1 MAKGSM
7 QIVREALQSYADRG
21 VFRGFHESGKGR
33 FSFTWFYHHPLQL
46 TVDVA
51 KHSLKFEHL
60 LPGVSAQAPLYAEL
74 KRFVQE
80 RHDVA
85 LPEHRRIERQR
96 ALATCANRRGQVS
109 LTLKVKHNDY
119 AYGINKL
126 VNLVHELFVHLR
138 ATHPEYLVENFDVPQ
153 E

>member
-1 MAKGSM
+1 M

-21 VFRGFHESGKGR
+21 VFRGFHESGKGQ
-33 FSFTWFYHHPLQL
+33 FSFTWFYQHPMQL
-46 TVDVA
+46 TVNLA
-51 KHSLKFEHL
+51 QHRLKFEHL
-60 LPGVSAQAPLYAEL
+60 LPEIPTNAPLYAEL
-74 KRFVQE
+74 KRFVLE
-80 RHDVA
+80 RHDGA

-96 ALATCANRRGQVS
+96 ALATCANRRGQVA